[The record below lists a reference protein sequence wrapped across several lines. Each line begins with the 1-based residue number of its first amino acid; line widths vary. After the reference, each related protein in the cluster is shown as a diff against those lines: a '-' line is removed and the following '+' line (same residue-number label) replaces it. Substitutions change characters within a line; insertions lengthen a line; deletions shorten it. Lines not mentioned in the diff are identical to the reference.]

1 MVFKIDVGLHPLF
14 YASEID
20 GVEYNDVVCLTEV
33 QTIPSDVSI
42 GCFKSRIVFV
52 LRRVGSAE

>member
-1 MVFKIDVGLHPLF
+1 MFFKIDVGLHPHS
-14 YASEID
+14 YASDID

-33 QTIPSDVSI
+33 QTIPSDVSF
-42 GCFKSRIVFV
+42 GCFKSRTVFV